1 MGKWEFLDSVVRRLH
16 RKFYNGLGQF
26 PFEAFPRALG
36 ASSSRERTNIQP
48 AKRRSRYPTAFILTG
63 LCQTAAGTSIRAAM
77 CPQVAIPAGN
87 RERFTKSAEVPAAQ
101 RRRGLIHRLSKLA
114 VILPTA
120 GHEAGGGCWRLI
132 FQGSLTGLTS
142 LLELG
147 WTGPG
152 AFVQLIRV
160 ERLRPGSCIA
170 SFGARRTLHGMKHVR
185 LTLFK
190 IEAMYAPRMR
200 PPSELLIT
208 VVPRSP

>member
-1 MGKWEFLDSVVRRLH
+1 MPARRRLLKTLQRRSGFGGFGRVGKWEFLDSVVRRLH

-63 LCQTAAGTSIRAAM
+63 LCQTAAGTSIQAAM

-120 GHEAGGGCWRLI
+120 GHETGGGCWRLI

-152 AFVQLIRV
+152 AFCPTDLR
-160 ERLRPGSCIA
+160 RANGPGSALLRP
-170 SFGARRTLHGMKHVR
+170 VR
-185 LTLFK
+185 AAHCT
-190 IEAMYAPRMR
+190 A
-200 PPSELLIT
+200 
-208 VVPRSP
+208 